1 MSTEIIKKIVAT
13 FLKKNVDNINS
24 NTRIDNSAIPG
35 SVLLHRMYSELS
47 KSGFTVRDPSQIKT
61 FGELENELFGSDT
74 LDDNL
79 IPVIELNNV
88 KTNIDTKVQK
98 IDVSMVGIGI
108 DIESSL
114 NLPDTIDYFE
124 DQFYIDNFSK
134 SEIAYCSAKS
144 NPKSCFTGRF
154 SAKEAIIKA
163 DNVFIGTKFS
173 DIEIKVSDSGAPLFD
188 GMNISISHLHAGDV
202 QISTAIAQRQYSS
215 NKGDTIE
222 DESNFTKKNDTPP
235 PSNKAISEN
244 QKSNKIKYSFVIAL
258 VMALSLFIYANLN
271 LL

>member
-124 DQFYIDNFSK
+124 ALFSK
-134 SEIAYCSAKS
+134 
-144 NPKSCFTGRF
+144 G
-154 SAKEAIIKA
+154 
-163 DNVFIGTKFS
+163 
-173 DIEIKVSDSGAPLFD
+173 
-188 GMNISISHLHAGDV
+188 
-202 QISTAIAQRQYSS
+202 
-215 NKGDTIE
+215 
-222 DESNFTKKNDTPP
+222 
-235 PSNKAISEN
+235 
-244 QKSNKIKYSFVIAL
+244 
-258 VMALSLFIYANLN
+258 
-271 LL
+271 